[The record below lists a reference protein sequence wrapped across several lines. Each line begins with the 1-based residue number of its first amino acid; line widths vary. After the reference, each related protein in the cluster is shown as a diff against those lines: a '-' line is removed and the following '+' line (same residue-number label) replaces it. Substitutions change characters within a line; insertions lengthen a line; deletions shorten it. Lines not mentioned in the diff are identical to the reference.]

1 MHKELMGAK
10 MDQLTNGSNK
20 QEIKIIKQIKLMR
33 KAVTP
38 KEEEKE
44 VKQFNQIQRT
54 KIILLDLLLEVEMNN

>member
-10 MDQLTNGSNK
+10 MDKLTNGSNK
-20 QEIKIIKQIKLMR
+20 QEIKIIKQIKQMR
-33 KAVTP
+33 KSVTP

>member
-10 MDQLTNGSNK
+10 MDKLTNGSNK

-33 KAVTP
+33 KAVTL